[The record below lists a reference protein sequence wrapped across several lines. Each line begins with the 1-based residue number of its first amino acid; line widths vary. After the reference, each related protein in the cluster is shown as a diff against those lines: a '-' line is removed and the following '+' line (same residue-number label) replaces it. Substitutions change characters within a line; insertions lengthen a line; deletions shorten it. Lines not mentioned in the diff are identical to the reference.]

1 MEKLTKDLIAMS
13 FLSRFLRKRRSK
25 LLSGLPKIASLT
37 DKMTDLGG
45 VPQISKDHMARLE
58 LRLEASLR
66 KKIGGQAV
74 YLGDHTALCRTVFGQ
89 KLFIDTRDISLT
101 PHLAMDG
108 IWEMWITE
116 AMARLLKPGM
126 SCIDLGTNFGWYSLL
141 MADHIGPSG
150 HLIGVDA
157 NKRMA
162 DLCRK
167 SMSVN
172 GYLDR
177 SEIRHAAVSDSFGE
191 MTFSML
197 ENYMGSAS
205 LKDMVDTATQF
216 HDTAY
221 SVTVPAITLDALTD
235 GRTINFIK
243 IDCEGAEPAIV
254 RGGTQTLKSPELQIF
269 MEYAPS
275 FYAQGEAPEMLST
288 LEQAGFEF
296 YSIDEHARFE
306 KITRESLLNIN
317 GWNELYLKRSG

>member
-1 MEKLTKDLIAMS
+1 MS
-13 FLSRFLRKRRSK
+13 IFSRFRKKNSPK
-25 LLSGLPKIASLT
+25 VQNAPSDLPILKEIL
-37 DKMTDLGG
+37 
-45 VPQISKDHMARLE
+45 ARLDVSPPE
-58 LRLEASLR
+58 NPILKEILMRLGPSPQ
-66 KKIGGQAV
+66 KKIGGHAI
-74 YLGDHTALCRTVFGQ
+74 YLGDHTALCRTEFGR
-89 KLFIDTRDISLT
+89 KIFIDTRDISLA

-126 SCIDLGTNFGWYSLL
+126 SCVDLGTNFGWYSLL

-157 NKRMA
+157 NERMV

-205 LKDMVDTATQF
+205 LKDMGGTATQF
-216 HDTAY
+216 HDKAY
-221 SVTVPAITLDALTD
+221 SVTVPAITLDALT
-235 GRTINFIK
+235 GNRTINFLK

-254 RGGTQTLKSPELQIF
+254 RGGTETLKSPDLQIF
-269 MEYAPS
+269 MEYAPG
-275 FYAQGEAPEMLST
+275 FYAPGEAPEMLST
-288 LEQAGFEF
+288 LVQAGFEF
-296 YSIDEHARFE
+296 YSIDEQARFE

-317 GWNELYLKRSG
+317 GWNELYLKRPC